1 VFSKSKRKS
10 ISRHGSPLPAR
21 SRRAI
26 TTAAAPSVCAAQS
39 YDSKGDEISRAL
51 MGRGGAL
58 RDRPAVRVVHSAVQR
73 SFEYVHAPLRGKA
86 GKLRR
91 FELRADRVDR

>member
-1 VFSKSKRKS
+1 
-10 ISRHGSPLPAR
+10 
-21 SRRAI
+21 
-26 TTAAAPSVCAAQS
+26 
-39 YDSKGDEISRAL
+39 

-73 SFEYVHAPLRGKA
+73 SFEYVDAPLRGKA
-86 GKLRR
+86 GKVRR